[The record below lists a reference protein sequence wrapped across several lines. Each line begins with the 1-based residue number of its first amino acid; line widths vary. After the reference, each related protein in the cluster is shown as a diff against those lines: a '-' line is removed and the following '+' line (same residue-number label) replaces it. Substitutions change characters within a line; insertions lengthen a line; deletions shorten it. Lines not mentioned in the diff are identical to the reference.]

1 MSAPWST
8 LTGAIRYGF
17 APHYILRIE
26 GIPLLPVEAVLDAN
40 APTGYTLD
48 ASLVIDGS
56 ARIGSVLSDKDH
68 FAGAKDLEFRLTDT
82 PAVRALMGRPTAQT
96 TITAEF
102 AHDATTMAVDSTAGF
117 PTAASTIYFGT
128 SCLEKTGY
136 LYDAF
141 TSLDRSVYGP
151 AKTYPAETVV
161 TDSPGDWKR
170 RRVELFMALIDPT
183 GRYVVTSGGDILSQA
198 CCIWTGYMS
207 ARPVRNGTEWE
218 CLASDQVQR
227 LRAPLSASAQGT
239 ASWAL
244 DDDGAL
250 LVDRAMVIRLRVHTD
265 PTGPITDVSAR
276 PFGDEPAGPIK
287 RSRIRT
293 LISEKLLAAIVAAN
307 AATPIDLIGW
317 EKLDYPEGGAL
328 AREWGMWVRVVGTTD
343 PLQQATVSVS
353 GNGLESGLY
362 VFGPTRY
369 GFYVT
374 ETVKTSLAMRTQITD
389 GALAVV
395 IEEGDPAALP
405 ASGFI
410 RLEGGDRKQILE
422 YTSLSVDGANGAKV
436 HLQLAAG
443 SQPIGSDLAMLA
455 ADEVSGESAEL
466 SVTFLWRDEG
476 PVEDVLRRAIV
487 STGDAVNGAYD
498 TLARGQGYA
507 MPDIDAQSFAD
518 AFDGAFGMLSVVLAV
533 DAGTS
538 LANLMGGLLK
548 LSQRGVAAR
557 RAADGSA
564 VELAAVNVGS
574 PDTLDVAATIRD
586 ADLAFVDRSTRPIR
600 VRSSFAAPQ
609 MIEIAC
615 KTADIGD
622 QEGSEGV
629 IIAKSKDVA
638 DHTDDAWKLD
648 VYGIDRATLLLPAQ
662 AWASSWFQSYERQIV
677 EIDLPPW
684 QDVQVGDVLALD
696 LDDVALWDYSRGAP
710 GYHGLARVLGV
721 QLRLET
727 GAQTV
732 EVALDGKRTAPP
744 MAPSIPV
751 VAVNGADPTAPT
763 SIDVAESWFALL
775 TLAIAG
781 DGPWYLLVYLP
792 GADDGAGQFAVDA
805 IVLTGGVCRI
815 TFDDVAAMVTR
826 TFTTDDRVTFPVAA
840 FCAAG
845 QLRYLQNTD
854 IVQWS

>member
-1 MSAPWST
+1 MSASWAT

-17 APHYILRIE
+17 APYYILRIE
-26 GIPLLPVEAVLDAN
+26 GITTLLVEAVRDAN
-40 APTGYTLD
+40 APTGYSLD

-141 TSLDRSVYGP
+141 TALDRSVYGP
-151 AKTYPAETVV
+151 AKTYPAGTVV

-170 RRVELFMALIDPT
+170 RRVELFMALLDPCA
-183 GRYVVTSGGDILSQA
+183 RYVVTSGGDILSQA
-198 CCIWTGYMS
+198 CCVWTGYMS

-218 CLASDQVQR
+218 CIASDQVQT

-244 DDDGAL
+244 DQDGLQHVGFSHTICMKVRQTPVASPAIVTEVAINTFSDGST
-250 LVDRAMVIRLRVHTD
+250 LVAPSRAR
-265 PTGPITDVSAR
+265 
-276 PFGDEPAGPIK
+276 K
-287 RSRIRT
+287 
-293 LISEKLLAAIVAAN
+293 LIADKLLARILADN
-307 AATPIDLIGW
+307 PSSPIDFIGW
-317 EKLDYPEGGAL
+317 KQETSPDGDAMRRVWRMWFHSTQTDAETRVTISVSSIQAGIAVEAPLKIWLGATENYDTQL
-328 AREWGMWVRVVGTTD
+328 IQRTQVVGG
-343 PLQQATVSVS
+343 S
-353 GNGLESGLY
+353 
-362 VFGPTRY
+362 
-369 GFYVT
+369 
-374 ETVKTSLAMRTQITD
+374 
-389 GALAVV
+389 LAVV
-395 IEEGDPAALP
+395 IEEGDPADLP
-405 ASGFI
+405 TAGFI
-410 RLEGGDRKQILE
+410 RLEGGDKKQILE
-422 YTSLSVDGANGAKV
+422 YTSLSVDAGNGAKV
-436 HLQLAAG
+436 HLQLDPG
-443 SQPIGSDLAMLA
+443 SQPIGSDLVMLA
-455 ADEVSGESAEL
+455 ADDVSGESAEL

-476 PVEDVLRRAIV
+476 PVEDVMRRAIV
-487 STGDAVNGAYD
+487 STGDGVNGAHD

-507 MPDIDAQSFAD
+507 MPDIDAQSFVD
-518 AFDGAFGMLSVVLAV
+518 VFDGAFGMISAVLAV

-538 LANLMGGLLK
+538 LAKLMGGLLK

-564 VELAAVNVGS
+564 MEIAAVNVGP
-574 PDTLDVAATIRD
+574 PDTFDVVATIRD
-586 ADLAFVDRSTRPIR
+586 SDLAFVDPSTRPIR

-609 MIEIAC
+609 TIQVTC

-638 DHTDDAWKLD
+638 DRTDDVWKLD
-648 VYGIDRATLLLPAQ
+648 VYGVDRSALLLPAQ
-662 AWASSWFQSYERQIV
+662 AWASSWFQSCERQIV
-677 EIDLPPW
+677 ELDLPPW
-684 QDVQVGDVLALD
+684 QDVQVGDVLMLD
-696 LDDVALWDYSRGAP
+696 LDDVALWDYSRAAP

-732 EVALDGKRTAPP
+732 DVAIDGKRTAPP
-744 MAPSIPV
+744 MSPSVPV
-751 VAVNGADPTAPT
+751 IAVNGSATAPT
-763 SIDVAESWFALL
+763 SLDVAESHYALIYGNRGTPWKL
-775 TLAIAG
+775 LA
-781 DGPWYLLVYLP
+781 YTP
-792 GADDGAGQFAVDA
+792 GEDDGAGLVT
-805 IVLTGGVCRI
+805 VSGVTLPGGGVARI
-815 TFDDVAAMVTR
+815 ALSAWPSVTM
-826 TFTTDDRVTFPVAA
+826 TFTTSMRLTWPINDECTEAQA
-840 FCAAG
+840 
-845 QLRYLQNTD
+845 RYLQNTD
-854 IVQWS
+854 KVQWS

>member
-1 MSAPWST
+1 MSAPWAT
-8 LTGAIRYGF
+8 LTGATRYGF
-17 APHYILRIE
+17 APYYILRIE
-26 GIPLLPVEAVLDAN
+26 GIPLLFVEAVRDAN

-56 ARIGSVLSDKDH
+56 ARIGSVLSDNDH

-82 PAVRALMGRPTAQT
+82 AAVRALMGRTTAQT
-96 TITAEF
+96 AITAEF

-117 PTAASTIYFGT
+117 PTAASFIYFGT

-151 AKTYPAETVV
+151 AKTYPAGTVV

-170 RRVELFMALIDPT
+170 RRVELFMALLDPCA
-183 GRYVVTSGGDILSQA
+183 RYVVASGGDILSQA

-218 CLASDQVQR
+218 CLASDQVQT

-244 DDDGAL
+244 DDDGAIV
-250 LVDRAMVIRLRVHTD
+250 VDRGMVIRLRVHTD
-265 PTGPITDVSAR
+265 PTGPITDVSAA
-276 PFGDEPAGPIK
+276 PFTSEPAGPIK
-287 RSRIRT
+287 RSRIRA
-293 LISEKLLAAIVAAN
+293 LISESLLAAIVAAD
-307 AATPIDLIGW
+307 AGTPIDLIGW
-317 EKLDYPEGGAL
+317 EQTTTPEGGAL
-328 AREWGMWVRVVGTTD
+328 AREWWMWVRVVGNTD
-343 PLQQATVSVS
+343 ALQQATVSVS

-374 ETVKTSLAMRTQITD
+374 ETVKTSLAMRTQIT
-389 GALAVV
+389 GGTLAVIV
-395 IEEGDPAALP
+395 EDGDPSALP

-422 YTSLSVDGANGAKV
+422 YTSFSVDGANGAKV
-436 HLQLAAG
+436 HLQLAVG
-443 SQPIGSDLAMLA
+443 SQPLGSDLAMLA
-455 ADEVSGESAEL
+455 TDEVSGESAGL

-476 PVEDVLRRAIV
+476 PVEDVMRRAIV
-487 STGDAVNGAYD
+487 STGDGVNGAHD

-507 MPDIDAQSFAD
+507 MLDIDAQSFVD
-518 AFDGAFGMLSVVLAV
+518 VFDGAFGLLSVVLAV

-538 LANLMGGLLK
+538 LAKLMGGLLK

-564 VELAAVNVGS
+564 MELAAVNVGT
-574 PDTLDVAATIRD
+574 PDTFDVVATLRD
-586 ADLAFVDRSTRPIR
+586 ADLAFVDPSTRPIR

-609 MIEIAC
+609 TIQVTC

-629 IIAKSKDVA
+629 IIAKSKDIA
-638 DHTDDAWKLD
+638 DRTDDVWKLD
-648 VYGIDRATLLLPAQ
+648 VYGVDRSTLLLPAQ
-662 AWASSWFQSYERQIV
+662 AWASSWFQACERQIV
-677 EIDLPPW
+677 ELDLPPW
-684 QDVQVGDVLALD
+684 QDVQVGDVLMLD
-696 LDDVALWDYSRGAP
+696 LDDVALWDYSRAAP

-732 EVALDGKRTAPP
+732 EVAIDGKRTAPP
-744 MAPSIPV
+744 MSPSVPV
-751 VAVNGADPTAPT
+751 LVVNGSATAPT
-763 SIDVAESWFALL
+763 SLDVDESYYALFYGNRGSPWKL
-775 TLAIAG
+775 LA
-781 DGPWYLLVYLP
+781 YTP
-792 GADDGAGQFAVDA
+792 GEDDGAGLVT
-805 IVLTGGVCRI
+805 VSGVTLPGGGVARI
-815 TFDDVAAMVTR
+815 ALSAWPSVTM
-826 TFTTDDRVTFPVAA
+826 TFTTSMRLTWPITDECTEAQA
-840 FCAAG
+840 
-845 QLRYLQNTD
+845 RYLQNTD
-854 IVQWS
+854 KVQWS